1 METVEWLEEYLSKYK
16 KALIVVSHDR
26 MFLNRIVD
34 TIYDIDYGEVI
45 KYVGNYDYF
54 EKQKKLNLKI
64 TKLII

>member
-1 METVEWLEEYLSKYK
+1 
-16 KALIVVSHDR
+16 

-54 EKQKKLNLKI
+54 EKKKKLNYEKLKKNMSFNKK
-64 TKLII
+64 KLKD